1 MPDQILNEV
10 SSGPIVSPEQD
21 TGESSYQPIPEPV
34 TPQFNTIRAG
44 YSGPTAA
51 GQKRAS
57 GMLGQIDQR
66 VANYEAKDLISTSDE
81 VNKYRSGVAGEQAA
95 IGGVQG
101 VNTDYERQLGEI
113 DTRRQALYDE
123 ASRQEKEAAQVA
135 KLAGAEFS
143 NKYQQQLAAVRALS
157 VNIAGPL
164 AKLSTA
170 EIGGVSLAMF
180 AQGFLASQGIN
191 INVSGQIDKW
201 VERSIKEQERQI
213 QQKEAEANDTLNL
226 WHIARQNSAD
236 DLEARQRYRGFII
249 EGLKAQTEY
258 QSARFQ
264 SRLASAQANV
274 TKAHLDTEAA
284 LNEASMVKQHEA
296 RVFEQKKWE
305 TQTAFELAK
314 VNLEQQRLELDKNK
328 AANKGIKRQ
337 IIIDPSDGKAKWIVT
352 EDRINATDDAKVA
365 AKAQAEYGRVDKQV
379 KEAMEFR
386 SKHAKDQWGHLNPI
400 DRISE
405 AKRQYE
411 AMVERLSIE
420 MGKTEFGTR
429 ASDKEAER
437 IKKLVPFDRWYQ
449 SGDNTNIWL
458 KYREDLRSDFD
469 QMMAAHTDA
478 IPEEQQFT
486 PRKNDANPSAKAV
499 YDSST
504 TGGAP
509 VNRFAAEEQAEVVG
523 KDSSNKDEESY
534 GSGLWRKFITFKD
547 KADFDNKQK
556 LGITVYPATDA
567 DKEYNMPGWAI
578 AIDHLA
584 TGWASPDAMQK
595 FAPNDS
601 PESISADSKRTLET
615 LASGKT
621 VDGKKVPPA
630 AQEYARHIISLGVDG
645 ISSEL
650 SANPMGAIKDYG
662 YPEFK

>member
-1 MPDQILNEV
+1 
-10 SSGPIVSPEQD
+10 SGPIISPEQD

-34 TPQFNTIRAG
+34 IPQFNTIRAG

-314 VNLEQQRLELDKNK
+314 VNL
-328 AANKGIKRQ
+328 
-337 IIIDPSDGKAKWIVT
+337 
-352 EDRINATDDAKVA
+352 
-365 AKAQAEYGRVDKQV
+365 
-379 KEAMEFR
+379 
-386 SKHAKDQWGHLNPI
+386 
-400 DRISE
+400 
-405 AKRQYE
+405 
-411 AMVERLSIE
+411 
-420 MGKTEFGTR
+420 
-429 ASDKEAER
+429 
-437 IKKLVPFDRWYQ
+437 
-449 SGDNTNIWL
+449 
-458 KYREDLRSDFD
+458 
-469 QMMAAHTDA
+469 
-478 IPEEQQFT
+478 
-486 PRKNDANPSAKAV
+486 
-499 YDSST
+499 
-504 TGGAP
+504 
-509 VNRFAAEEQAEVVG
+509 
-523 KDSSNKDEESY
+523 
-534 GSGLWRKFITFKD
+534 
-547 KADFDNKQK
+547 
-556 LGITVYPATDA
+556 
-567 DKEYNMPGWAI
+567 
-578 AIDHLA
+578 
-584 TGWASPDAMQK
+584 
-595 FAPNDS
+595 
-601 PESISADSKRTLET
+601 
-615 LASGKT
+615 
-621 VDGKKVPPA
+621 
-630 AQEYARHIISLGVDG
+630 
-645 ISSEL
+645 
-650 SANPMGAIKDYG
+650 
-662 YPEFK
+662 